1 MSRIIINS
9 INIKKTKKRYKTYNN
24 LNTRKK
30 GAGITTSKPVYPPL
44 PESPTNRPSLL
55 VNNESLKSPKKYS
68 NEYLKR
74 VLPLA
79 KRVRNARHISLMNR
93 IFGREPKKPK
103 QNESKNLKSYFKV
116 NNAGF
121 KP

>member
-1 MSRIIINS
+1 MSRIHVN
-9 INIKKTKKRYKTYNN
+9 NIRIEKTKKRYKFYNK

-30 GAGITTSKPVYPPL
+30 IGAGITSSKPVYPPL

-79 KRVRNARHISLMNR
+79 KRVRNARHISLINR
-93 IFGREPKKPK
+93 ILGREPKKPK
-103 QNESKNLKSYFKV
+103 SPKSYFKI
-116 NNAGF
+116 NNSGF
-121 KP
+121 KL